1 MFMNYKIYFRFLK
14 VKHFYRE
21 IIICKDMLYMH
32 RWMENYLGLLIRR
45 NKCIIECALSTE
57 FEGK

>member
-1 MFMNYKIYFRFLK
+1 M
-14 VKHFYRE
+14 
-21 IIICKDMLYMH
+21 CKDMLYMY